1 MSHSFQIRIFYEDTD
16 MAGIVYYANYLKYI
30 ERARSDIV
38 EQMGVDQRAMREEDV
53 VFVITRVEADYLGV
67 ARFGDRLEVRTEH
80 YARGAARWMF
90 DQEVSRDGKVIFRAK
105 VTAVCMTTA
114 GKPTRLPAKL
124 RSQLVDAAPPAQ
136 SAGHRP

>member
-1 MSHSFQIRIFYEDTD
+1 MSHCFPVRIFYEDTD

-38 EQMGVDQRAMREEDV
+38 EQLGLDQRAMRADDI
-53 VFVITRVEADYLGV
+53 VFVITRVEADYLGS
-67 ARFGDRLEVRTEH
+67 ARFGDRLEVQTTH
-80 YARGAARWMF
+80 HAKGAVRWIF
-90 DQEVSRDGKVIFRAK
+90 DQDVLLAGKVIFRAK

-124 RSQLVDAAPPAQ
+124 RSTLLVQAEK
-136 SAGHRP
+136 S

>member
-1 MSHSFQIRIFYEDTD
+1 VRIFYEDTD

-38 EQMGVDQRAMREEDV
+38 EQLGVDQRAMREEDI
-53 VFVITRVEADYLGV
+53 VFVITRVEADYLGT
-67 ARFGDRLEVRTEH
+67 ARFGDRLEVRTTH
-80 YARGAARWMF
+80 HAKGAVRWMF
-90 DQEVSRDGKVIFRAK
+90 DQDVVRDGDVIFRAR

-124 RSQLVDAAPPAQ
+124 RSQLIDPAV
-136 SAGHRP
+136 

>member
-1 MSHSFQIRIFYEDTD
+1 MSHSFPVRIFYEDTD

-38 EQMGVDQRAMREEDV
+38 EQLGVDQRAMREEDI
-53 VFVITRVEADYLGV
+53 VFVITRVEADYLGS
-67 ARFGDRLEVRTEH
+67 ARFGDRLEVRTTH
-80 YARGAARWMF
+80 HAKGAVRWMF
-90 DQEVSRDGKVIFRAK
+90 DQDVLRGEEVIFRAK

-124 RSQLVDAAPPAQ
+124 RSVLPPPAE
-136 SAGHRP
+136 

>member
-1 MSHSFQIRIFYEDTD
+1 MSHSFPVRIFYEDTD

-38 EQMGVDQRAMREEDV
+38 EQLGLDQRAMRAEDI
-53 VFVITRVEADYLGV
+53 VFVITRVEADYLGT
-67 ARFGDRLEVRTEH
+67 ARFGDRLDVRTTH
-80 YARGAARWMF
+80 HAKGAVRWMF
-90 DQEVSRDGKVIFRAK
+90 DQDVLLEGKVIFRAK

-124 RSQLVDAAPPAQ
+124 RSSLTDRAE
-136 SAGHRP
+136 

>member
-1 MSHSFQIRIFYEDTD
+1 MSHTFPVRIFYEDTD

-38 EQMGVDQRAMREEDV
+38 EQLGVDQRAMRDEDV
-53 VFVITRVEADYLGV
+53 VFVITRVEADYLGT
-67 ARFGDRLEVRTEH
+67 ARFGDRLEVRTTH
-80 YARGAARWMF
+80 HAKGAVRWMF
-90 DQEVSRDGKVIFRAK
+90 DQEVARGEEIIFRAK

-124 RSQLVDAAPPAQ
+124 RSQLVDT
-136 SAGHRP
+136 SA

>member
-1 MSHSFQIRIFYEDTD
+1 MSHSFAVRIFYEDTD

-38 EQMGVDQRAMREEDV
+38 EQLGVDQRAMRDEGI
-53 VFVITRVEADYLGV
+53 VFVITRVEADYLGS
-67 ARFGDRLEVRTEH
+67 ARFGDRIEVRTTH
-80 YARGAARWMF
+80 HAQGAVRWIF
-90 DQEVSRDGKVIFRAK
+90 DQDVLLNDRVIFRAK

-124 RSQLVDAAPPAQ
+124 RSQLSPSAQ
-136 SAGHRP
+136 

>member
-1 MSHSFQIRIFYEDTD
+1 MSHSFPVRIFYEDTD

-38 EQMGVDQRAMREEDV
+38 EQLGVDQRAMREEDI
-53 VFVITRVEADYLGV
+53 VFVITRVEADYLGS
-67 ARFGDRLEVRTEH
+67 ARFGDRLEVRTTH
-80 YARGAARWMF
+80 HAKGAVRWMF
-90 DQEVSRDGKVIFRAK
+90 DQDVLRGGEVIFRAK

-124 RSQLVDAAPPAQ
+124 RSVLPPPAE
-136 SAGHRP
+136 